1 MSKYMYDVVE
11 VSKEFFNKM
20 KIGDKH
26 RGGVV
31 AEGLGGLDDELL
43 LVIGYEIVG
52 DKDDPK

>member
-1 MSKYMYDVVE
+1 MSKYMYDVIE

-43 LVIGYEIVG
+43 LVIGYEIVE
-52 DKDDPK
+52 DEDA